1 MQKFD
6 EMYTSLPYEFFS
18 GGTKIRDHYRIYD
31 EWLARQPGDM
41 MANRRELHAREP
53 QDDDAPVPGVV
64 WCPQGGAGHHYPD
77 LLLETLR
84 ESSPATTAEPT
95 VVVLTPGMHN
105 SAYFEHA
112 FLARFLDRVNDLGSH
127 ISRDFLMPRE
137 ELLRWLRQSSSS
149 TAAR

>member
-1 MQKFD
+1 ML
-6 EMYTSLPYEFFS
+6 E
-18 GGTKIRDHYRIYD
+18 
-31 EWLARQPGDM
+31 
-41 MANRRELHAREP
+41 NRKMTMRLFPELFGAHKV
-53 QDDDAPVPGVV
+53 APVD
-64 WCPQGGAGHHYPD
+64 HYPD

-127 ISRDFLMPRE
+127 ISRDFLMPRD